1 MRRIEELLGNYSND
15 HQNSSNQSMHLI
27 CVPLIVWSVTAALW
41 CIPVPA
47 AILKQGFWFAF
58 TVFFT
63 WLYYWKL
70 SKSLALGAL
79 VGFVGFGFI
88 NYLLAAQFGL
98 DGLLKIAVAVFVVA
112 WIGQFIG
119 HHWEGKRP
127 SFFTDMVYLMIGP
140 LWTLN
145 KLYKKAGIAI

>member
-1 MRRIEELLGNYSND
+1 MRRIDELLSNYSND
-15 HQNSSNQSMHLI
+15 HQNPANQTMHLI

-41 CIPVPA
+41 CIPVPGTWF
-47 AILKQGFWFAF
+47 KPGSWFAIALLL
-58 TVFFT
+58 T
-63 WLYYWKL
+63 WVYYWKL
-70 SKSLALGAL
+70 SKPLALGAL
-79 VGFVGFGFI
+79 LGFVAFGFI
-88 NYLLAAQFGL
+88 NHALSVQFGIA
-98 DGLLKIAVAVFVVA
+98 GLLKIAVAVFVVA

-127 SFFTDMVYLMIGP
+127 SFFTDLVYLMVGP

>member
-47 AILKQGFWFAF
+47 AILKPGFWFAF

-63 WLYYWKL
+63 WMYYWKL

-88 NYLLAAQFGL
+88 NYLLVAKFGL
-98 DGLLKIAVAVFVVA
+98 NGLLKIAVAVFVVA

-119 HHWEGKRP
+119 HIWEGKRP

>member
-15 HQNSSNQSMHLI
+15 HQNHSNQSMHLI